1 LCITDNLTGLIWTK
15 NVALAGFVT
24 WQQGLDFIQ
33 SLNSSNYLGHSD
45 WRLPNLNELKSLL
58 GADLRKEGFVNY
70 DKFYNNLFWSSSTSA
85 NDTSRAWT
93 TILGGTWAYSKMTDS
108 GRVWPV
114 RVGQS
119 FVPTAPVITWAGP
132 DDIAYK
138 TALSATQLNAT
149 ANVDGTFVYTP
160 AIGTVLNAGTHTLSV
175 TFTPSAIQSYTTATK
190 TVTITVTKVTP
201 TITWAD
207 PANFTYGTA
216 LSATQLDATADVA
229 GTFVYAPA
237 TGTVLNAGIHTMTVT
252 FTPTDTVNYN
262 GQTTTVNLA
271 VNKADQIIFF
281 PAMGTKTV
289 GDPSFDPGATAN
301 SSLSVAYGS
310 SDSSVAT
317 VSGGLINIIG
327 GGTAAITAYQAGN
340 ANYNPATPIQQA
352 LKVTGPPSRKP
363 ALTINTLAD
372 GTITDNAPINITG
385 NVTGLK
391 RKDTLTL
398 SITNNGT
405 TTSFA
410 VAFTFPAGDFSE
422 VVSLGEGNN
431 VIEIIATNRY
441 GTTMDRRTITLQT
454 P

>member
-1 LCITDNLTGLIWTK
+1 
-15 NVALAGFVT
+15 
-24 WQQGLDFIQ
+24 
-33 SLNSSNYLGHSD
+33 
-45 WRLPNLNELKSLL
+45 
-58 GADLRKEGFVNY
+58 
-70 DKFYNNLFWSSSTSA
+70 
-85 NDTSRAWT
+85 
-93 TILGGTWAYSKMTDS
+93 MTDS